1 MFLCTEVL
9 SKKTENLI
17 EVKKEIE
24 TLVSRLLN
32 HTTFLSSQF
41 SSSSYR
47 GLWSKYKSLNHESGD
62 Y

>member
-47 GLWSKYKSLNHESGD
+47 GL
-62 Y
+62 